1 MRTAISKSFF
11 RRALALATA
20 FLFSSSFR
28 VLVFAQSAEEVSSP
42 SSSATVISD
51 NGIILSV
58 PVTEKVDDEDVKRI
72 EILDEEEA
80 EEYERSREDSFSEGE
95 ISEGES
101 DDIDALFGDS
111 EDIETPLSTVTT
123 EIVKV
128 DAKDKAITFNG
139 SLKAELGGYI
149 WLDPL
154 EKTKPLA
161 SFRNVLGFTG
171 RPSPDFFVTGSLL
184 MDFQDMKDGQEM
196 DIGLYELYFNYTLF
210 GLADVAAGMRDI
222 SWSLS
227 RMLDTNILDDEGYFD
242 YKDGKPF
249 PIEIGQDEI
258 LQEIFIKRDRTT
270 SDSKFTLSVNIPIF
284 SYASIQGIAQYHP
297 LTSEFSNHNLSVA
310 GKVEGLI
317 GKISLAFLAMKW
329 PNNNIK
335 PDGKSGDTV
344 VVTTPNPNPVVG
356 FETVSTVFGKNS
368 NMFVQGL
375 FHLDGESESKL
386 SRMRFSSGVY
396 KYWENPLMLGV
407 AFEYQG
413 IWDNA
418 YSSMEK
424 FGQWQHYFA
433 AQVAW
438 SHFIFG
444 KKWTFGCEWF
454 HDCRQEYGTVLPVI
468 RVENI
473 IKYTDLRFAFPIYYG
488 TQKKYGIIFE
498 VILDLDY

>member
-1 MRTAISKSFF
+1 MRTAISKSVF
-11 RRALALATA
+11 RRTGALATV
-20 FLFSSSFR
+20 FLFSSFFG
-28 VLVFAQSAEEVSSP
+28 VLAFAQSAEEASS
-42 SSSATVISD
+42 SASSATVIST

-58 PVTEKVDDEDVKRI
+58 PVTERVDDEDVKRI

-80 EEYERSREDSFSEGE
+80 EEYERSLEGGFSEEE
-95 ISEGES
+95 IAEGES

-111 EDIETPLSTVTT
+111 EDIEGSVSTATT

-128 DAKDKAITFNG
+128 DAKDKAITFSG

-171 RPSPDFFVTGSLL
+171 RPAPDFFVTGSLL

-196 DIGLYELYFNYTLF
+196 DIGLYELYFDYTLF
-210 GLADVAAGMRDI
+210 GLVDVAAGMRDV

-242 YKDGKPF
+242 YKDGKPL

-284 SYASIQGIAQYHP
+284 SYASIQGIAQYYP
-297 LTSEFSNHNLSVA
+297 LTSDFSNHNLSVA
-310 GKVEGLI
+310 GKVEGSI
-317 GKISLAFLAMKW
+317 GKFSVAVLAMKW

-335 PDGKSGDTV
+335 PDGNSGAI
-344 VVTTPNPNPVVG
+344 TTPNPNPAVG
-356 FETVSTVFGKNS
+356 FEAVTTIFGKNS

-386 SRMRFSSGVY
+386 NRMRFSSGIY
-396 KYWENPLMLGV
+396 KYWENPLMLGI

-413 IWDNA
+413 MWDNA
-418 YSSMEK
+418 YSSIEK

-438 SHFIFG
+438 SHFILG

-488 TQKKYGIIFE
+488 TQKKYGMIFE
-498 VILDLDY
+498 VILNLDY